1 MFTKNFLKQD
11 NYVHTIEK
19 QEKIINKQQ
28 DEINELLAE
37 IKKLKLSS
45 EKKSTI

>member
-1 MFTKNFLKQD
+1 MKIVYKKNFLKQD

-37 IKKLKLSS
+37 IKKVK
-45 EKKSTI
+45 III